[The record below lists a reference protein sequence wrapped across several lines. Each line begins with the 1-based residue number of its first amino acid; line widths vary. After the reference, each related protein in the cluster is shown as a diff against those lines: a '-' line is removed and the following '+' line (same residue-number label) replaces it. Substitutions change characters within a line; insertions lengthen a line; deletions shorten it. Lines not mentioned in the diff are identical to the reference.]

1 MNEILSEAIKILS
14 WAVGAIAFIS
24 LNTLVLVYV
33 ERKVSARIQRRL
45 GPTEVGPH
53 GILQTV
59 ADAVKLLSKEQILP
73 ANVDKPVFI
82 LAPILA
88 FFPVLVLFMVMP
100 FSPFWTVRDLNIGVL
115 FVLSFASLEV
125 IAIFMAGWSS
135 NNKYSLLGA
144 MRSVAQVVSYEVPLL
159 LSILAVILIVGSL
172 KMSEVVAYQSGVWLV
187 CLQPVAFI
195 IFMIGGLA
203 DTNRAPFD
211 IPEAESELVAGFH
224 TEYSGMRFALF
235 FLAEYSNVFL
245 ISCVATALFLGGSLG
260 PVVDGVHWFLLKTYL
275 LVFVIIWI
283 RWTFPRLRPDQLMN
297 FCWKILT
304 PIAIVNLL
312 ITGLVLKLI

>member
-1 MNEILSEAIKILS
+1 MNELIKEGLFILIAIL
-14 WAVGAIAFIS
+14 AVITFVM
-24 LNTLVLVYV
+24 LNALALVYV
-33 ERKVSARIQRRL
+33 ERKVSAAIQRRL
-45 GPTEVGPH
+45 GPMHVGPY
-53 GILQTV
+53 GLLQTI
-59 ADAVKLLSKEQILP
+59 ADAVKLLGKEEIIP
-73 ANVDKPVFI
+73 KNADKVLFM
-82 LAPILA
+82 LAPLLA
-88 FFPVLVLFMVMP
+88 FFPVLVLFIVMP
-100 FSPFWTVRDLNIGVL
+100 FAPNLIVRDLNIGVL
-115 FVLSFASLEV
+115 YVFSFASLEV

-135 NNKYSLLGA
+135 NNKYSLLGS

-159 LSILAVILIVGSL
+159 LAALSVILMIGSL
-172 KMSEVVAYQSGVWLV
+172 RMSEVVAYQDKIWVV
-187 CLQPVAFI
+187 FLQPVAFL
-195 IFMIGGLA
+195 IFMMGAVA

-245 ISCVATALFLGGSLG
+245 VSCVATALFLGGWHG
-260 PVVDGVHWFLLKTYL
+260 PFADGVHWFLLKTYA
-275 LVFVIIWI
+275 LVFVFVWI

-312 ITGLVLKLI
+312 VTGLVLKL

>member
-1 MNEILSEAIKILS
+1 MNEILPEAINILT
-14 WAVGAIAFIS
+14 WAIGALAFIA

-33 ERKVSARIQRRL
+33 ERKVSARIQLRL
-45 GPTEVGPH
+45 GPMTVGPH
-53 GILQTV
+53 GLLQTI

-73 ANVDKPVFI
+73 KNVDKAVFL
-82 LAPILA
+82 LAPVLA

-100 FSPFWTVRDLNIGVL
+100 FSTFFTVRDLNIGVL

-159 LSILAVILIVGSL
+159 LSILAVILMVGSL
-172 KMSEVVAYQSGVWLV
+172 KMSDVVAYQSGAWLV
-187 CLQPVAFI
+187 FLQPVAFI

-245 ISCVATALFLGGSLG
+245 ICCVATALFLGGSHG
-260 PVVDGVHWFLLKTYL
+260 PLVDGVHWYLLKTYA
-275 LVFVIIWI
+275 LVFVMIWI
-283 RWTFPRLRPDQLMN
+283 RWTFPRLRPDQLMD

-304 PIAIVNLL
+304 PIAIINLL
-312 ITGLVLKLI
+312 VTGLVLKVI